1 MDKKDKRREMADIF
15 YAYDRLYE
23 YLCTTGCR
31 MAVVAF
37 GYGNIDTVKTGR
49 KNYEDVVGRL
59 L

>member
-1 MDKKDKRREMADIF
+1 
-15 YAYDRLYE
+15 
-23 YLCTTGCR
+23 